1 MEIGTHTQTEE
12 GKGEKTIAWERAE
25 TAGQW
30 DQGSDQKLAWKEKL
44 QVKEAQELETG
55 TESSKGRPRQE
66 GEKNK
71 QQKQSP
77 PKKQEQKSPWRKDRI
92 CWLLEP
98 GMEVNTSIPHMP
110 NDTHASSLCF

>member
-25 TAGQW
+25 IAGQW

-71 QQKQSP
+71 QQKQF
-77 PKKQEQKSPWRKDRI
+77 PKKTRTKIPLEKGPN
-92 CWLLEP
+92 LLASRARNGGEHYHP
-98 GMEVNTSIPHMP
+98 
-110 NDTHASSLCF
+110 THAQ

>member
-66 GEKNK
+66 GEKTNNK
-71 QQKQSP
+71 NNPPQKNKNKNPLGERTKFAGFQS
-77 PKKQEQKSPWRKDRI
+77 QEWR
-92 CWLLEP
+92 
-98 GMEVNTSIPHMP
+98 
-110 NDTHASSLCF
+110 